1 MIICPRCN
9 HTATH
14 YVEAKNEYAC
24 VHCKFQAPRFRFIVR
39 GKMIT
44 LEQWSNG
51 KVCSICSE
59 PLVPN
64 HNKDGLQCIN
74 PVCKNYAASIAID
87 TWREAQA
94 QMKHNQLGDTDGTQE
109 ATIEDAMLRY
119 KDPNHPVNQAATMG
133 GPIYTKE
140 ELDRMAKDQEVL
152 QAGGTQFSTGA
163 VRSSDK
169 AGVRYDLITPI
180 GLRRIAETYKEGYD
194 KYGPFNWER
203 GMPISDILNHT
214 IAHIYQFLS
223 GVESGEDD
231 LAHAAWNLLAAMH
244 MQETHPNLDHE
255 LRTPC
260 TQKTSE

>member
-1 MIICPRCN
+1 ML
-9 HTATH
+9 
-14 YVEAKNEYAC
+14 
-24 VHCKFQAPRFRFIVR
+24 
-39 GKMIT
+39 T

-51 KVCSICSE
+51 KVCSVCNKLLE
-59 PLVPN
+59 PN
-64 HNKDGLQCIN
+64 YNKNGLQCVN
-74 PVCKNYAASIAID
+74 PVCKNYAASIAVD
-87 TWREAQA
+87 AWREAQA
-94 QMKHNQLGDTDGTQE
+94 QMRASDVHTKEKLDRVTKTQE
-109 ATIEDAMLRY
+109 VI
-119 KDPNHPVNQAATMG
+119 
-133 GPIYTKE
+133 
-140 ELDRMAKDQEVL
+140 

-180 GLRRIAETYKEGYD
+180 GLRRIAETYKEGTD
-194 KYGPFNWER
+194 KYGAFNWEK
-203 GMPISDILNHT
+203 GMPISDILNHA